1 VNEAGVALVVASS
14 VAAGLG
20 DVSVAALVFGRRSA
34 AEAVLAPPRQP
45 PVIDIDTR
53 RGYFFDTSSSLH
65 L

>member
-34 AEAVLAPPRQP
+34 AEAVLAPRDHPSYRHRYSEG
-45 PVIDIDTR
+45 IL
-53 RGYFFDTSSSLH
+53 F
-65 L
+65 